1 MFDPTDVVKF
11 GKKVNYE
18 TRDTSQGVME
28 QHLRQ
33 MQDKMQYQKQQH
45 EFKRRQELDY
55 LNQVKE
61 LDNLEKARISAGKKA
76 LNEDF
81 MYYNDN
87 LQQEKS

>member
-1 MFDPTDVVKF
+1 
-11 GKKVNYE
+11 
-18 TRDTSQGVME
+18 
-28 QHLRQ
+28 
-33 MQDKMQYQKQQH
+33 MQYQKQQH